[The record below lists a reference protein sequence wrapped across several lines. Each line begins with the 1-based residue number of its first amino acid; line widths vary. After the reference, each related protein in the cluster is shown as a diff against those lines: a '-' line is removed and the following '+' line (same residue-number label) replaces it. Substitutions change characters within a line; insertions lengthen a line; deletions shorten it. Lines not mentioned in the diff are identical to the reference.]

1 MTVCRTYVYNQELL
15 PHRLLFWLR
24 LPSRSQS
31 HSRPSVQRL
40 ACAHGHGGPDHGH
53 GHGPELGVL
62 NYSLTALYRLVWLQ
76 GCLQLSLPVVD
87 TRADSHL
94 HHTTLVV
101 TASLESHD
109 LYSLILLEQQTIM
122 SGNPLSI
129 SSN

>member
-1 MTVCRTYVYNQELL
+1 MWSTSALRGQGRGAGVFGRGRSESLPVPVGASASLSAIGDRVQNIYNQELL

-62 NYSLTALYRLVWLQ
+62 NYSL
-76 GCLQLSLPVVD
+76 
-87 TRADSHL
+87 
-94 HHTTLVV
+94 
-101 TASLESHD
+101 
-109 LYSLILLEQQTIM
+109 
-122 SGNPLSI
+122 
-129 SSN
+129 